1 VIAWLGLPA
10 AGFAAA
16 TVIFVRHGEK
26 ASVPAKDPPLTPAGQ
41 KRAGALATTLADV
54 AVKAIFVT
62 NTKRTQQTAK
72 PLADRLHLQP
82 RVIDDAAALLA
93 AIKQTDGVVV
103 VVGHTNTIP
112 DVILQLGGP
121 KLEIKDSEYDNLLVL
136 TPAGASTTLLRL
148 HYGAPRATAA
158 VP

>member
-1 VIAWLGLPA
+1 MGLPA

-16 TVIFVRHGEK
+16 RVIFVRQGEK

-82 RVIDDAAALLA
+82 RVIADAAALLA
-93 AIKQTDGVVV
+93 AIKQADGVVV

-112 DVILQLGGP
+112 DVILQLGGH
-121 KLEIKDSEYDNLLVL
+121 KLEIKDSEYYDNLLVL